1 MDREL
6 YKERLRAFNATPKYK
21 AELDFLLK
29 LVAPIKGNKVL
40 DYGCGLGTA
49 VHYFNA
55 NMLISHCFGYD
66 VRNYRDQDDEFLFRQ
81 SFSFKFDK
89 VFFLHSI
96 AHIPD
101 IYDKLEELKTLLNPG
116 AKIYVITP
124 NKIWLDAVTTP
135 GYVPDPTV
143 IKHFDLND
151 LRTLF
156 SSAKYNVINSG
167 QFGTLNNWVNERIFL
182 EAQYE

>member
-1 MDREL
+1 MHREL

-21 AELDFLLK
+21 AELDFLFK
-29 LVAPIKGNKVL
+29 LVAPVKGEKVL
-40 DYGCGLGTA
+40 DYGCGLGVA
-49 VHYFNA
+49 VRHFNT
-55 NMLISHCFGYD
+55 LTPTGGCFGYD
-66 VRNYRDQDDEFLFRQ
+66 VRNYRDVNDEFLFRQ

-89 VFFLHSI
+89 VFFNHSV

-101 IYDKLEELKTLLNPG
+101 IQNKLEELKTLLMPG
-116 AKIYVITP
+116 ATIYVITP

-135 GYVPDPTV
+135 GYIPDPTV
-143 IKHFDLND
+143 VNHFDLND
-151 LRTLF
+151 LRALF
-156 SSAKYNVINSG
+156 TSAKYKVLNSG